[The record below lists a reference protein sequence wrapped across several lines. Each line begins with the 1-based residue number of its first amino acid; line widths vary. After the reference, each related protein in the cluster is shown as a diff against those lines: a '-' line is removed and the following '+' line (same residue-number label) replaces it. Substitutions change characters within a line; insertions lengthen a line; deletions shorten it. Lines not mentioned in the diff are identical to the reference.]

1 MPEIVKYKTFVTYL
15 VARLR
20 STSIWSLAD
29 RVIKYTR
36 RFLLVGRILKYISI
50 AFAIIETSA
59 VLLLAAAALAVII
72 PVAFIALT
80 AIYIAD
86 LVIGA
91 RILRSRQLREY
102 LSRERIC
109 VISQAGEFGEGFA
122 RELSDGGG
130 AVFVITAAP
139 SRKFIS
145 ARYEDGVYYVRH
157 AFFFRLKR
165 RILTKRADRL
175 TYLL

>member
-15 VARLR
+15 FARLR

-29 RVIKYTR
+29 RAVKYTR

-72 PVAFIALT
+72 PIAFVALT
-80 AIYIAD
+80 GVYIAD

-91 RILRSRQLREY
+91 RILRSSQLRDF
-102 LSRERIC
+102 LSRERIY
-109 VISQAGEFGEGFA
+109 VISQAGDFGEGFA
-122 RELSDGGG
+122 RELLQSGA

-145 ARYEDGVYYVRH
+145 ARLDDGVYYVRH

-165 RILTKRADRL
+165 RMLAKREDRL

>member
-1 MPEIVKYKTFVTYL
+1 MPEILKYKTFVTYL

-20 STSIWSLAD
+20 STSVWSLAD

-50 AFAIIETSA
+50 AFAIIETST
-59 VLLLAAAALAVII
+59 VLLLAVTVAAVII
-72 PVAFIALT
+72 PIAVVALT
-80 AIYIAD
+80 AVYIAD
-86 LVIGA
+86 LVVGA

-109 VISQAGEFGEGFA
+109 VMAQAGDFGEGFA
-122 RELSDGGG
+122 RELSDGGE

-139 SRKFIS
+139 KRRFIS
-145 ARYEDGVYYVRH
+145 AKMESGVCYVRH

-165 RILTKRADRL
+165 RMLVKCEDRL